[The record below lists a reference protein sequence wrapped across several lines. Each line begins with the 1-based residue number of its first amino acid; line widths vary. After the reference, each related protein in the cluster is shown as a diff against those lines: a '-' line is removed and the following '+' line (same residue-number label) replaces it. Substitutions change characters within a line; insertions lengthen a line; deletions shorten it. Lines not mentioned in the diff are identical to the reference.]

1 MNKRNE
7 TVSRTGEPFPADIEV
22 RLITAKE
29 RRRWDQLMAR
39 HHYLRNAEMV
49 GQCLRYV
56 AVRKGQWLALVG
68 WSSAAYH
75 LRVRDRFIGW
85 TTQQRQARLPLV
97 VNNARFLILPGV
109 RLPNLASHVLAQCTE
124 RLSGD
129 WQAVHGHGVLLAET
143 FVDGQLYQGTCYRA
157 AGWQRLGAS
166 KGFGRRSRDYYLAH
180 ERPKELFIKPLH
192 PRALEWL
199 PAKHLPSPWDQG
211 LPAATIKPSLRLAQ
225 WQSLYELFSDL
236 PDFRSPHG
244 RLHKVSTVVSIA
256 AAAVLAGARGYLAV
270 TEYAARLTQ
279 RQLAAVRAY
288 CNPKTQRYQ
297 APGLNAIWRVLTHLD
312 AEMLDQRIG
321 QWFAQLSPQLQA
333 LAVDGK
339 TLRSTGGVQ
348 GKPVHLLSAFSHQ
361 DHTTLAQAPVSEKE
375 NEIPALPQLLGPL
388 PLDDVVV
395 TADALHTQ
403 RDTARFLVTQKGADY
418 LLVVKDNQP
427 SLHRHL
433 QRLLPQ
439 SAFSPS
445 THPGH

>member
-1 MNKRNE
+1 MNKRNGA
-7 TVSRTGEPFPADIEV
+7 VSRHGEAFPPDIEV
-22 RLITAKE
+22 RFITDKE
-29 RRRWDQLMAR
+29 RRRWDRLMVR

-56 AVRKGQWLALVG
+56 AVRKGQWLALIG

-85 TTQQRQARLPLV
+85 TTQQRQARLPLL
-97 VNNARFLILPGV
+97 VNNARFLILPGIH
-109 RLPNLASHVLAQCTE
+109 LNNLASHILGQCTA
-124 RLSGD
+124 RLSAD
-129 WQAVHGHGVLLAET
+129 WQAIHGHGVLLAET

-180 ERPKELFIKPLH
+180 ERPKELLVKPLH

-199 PAKHLPSPWDQG
+199 KAQQLPAPWEEG
-211 LPAATIKPSLRLAQ
+211 LPTATLKPSLRLTQ
-225 WQSLYELFSDL
+225 WQSLYEVFRDL
-236 PDFRSPHG
+236 PDWRSPHG
-244 RLHKVSTVVSIA
+244 RLHQVPTVVSIA
-256 AAAVLAGARGYLAV
+256 AAAVLAGARGYTAI

-279 RQLAAVRAY
+279 RQLATVRAY
-288 CNPKTQRYQ
+288 CNPKTQRYE

-312 AEMLDQRIG
+312 AQMLDQRIG
-321 QWFAQLSPQLQA
+321 QWFGQLTPQLQA

-339 TLRSTGGVQ
+339 TLRSTGAGQ
-348 GKPVHLLSAFSHQ
+348 GKPLHLLSAFSHQ
-361 DHTTLAQAPVSEKE
+361 DHATLAQTPVSEKE
-375 NEIPALPQLLGPL
+375 NEIPALPQLLGLL

-403 RDTARFLVTQKGADY
+403 RDTARFLLTQKGADY

-427 SLHRHL
+427 TLHRHL

-445 THPGH
+445 THAGH

>member
-1 MNKRNE
+1 MNKRSEAILRN
-7 TVSRTGEPFPADIEV
+7 GEPFPGDIEV
-22 RLITAKE
+22 RLITAQE
-29 RRRWDQLMAR
+29 RRRWDQLMVR
-39 HHYLRNAEMV
+39 HHYLRNGQMV

-68 WSSAAYH
+68 WSSGAYH

-85 TTQQRQARLPLV
+85 TSQQRQVRLPLV
-97 VNNARFLILPGV
+97 VNNARFLVLPGV
-109 RLPNLASHVLAQCTE
+109 GLANLASHVLAQTTA
-124 RLSGD
+124 RLSAD
-129 WQAVHGHGVLLAET
+129 WQTFHGHGVLLAET

-192 PRALEWL
+192 RRALDWL
-199 PAKHLPSPWDQG
+199 KAQHLPSPWDQG
-211 LPAATIKPSLRLAQ
+211 LPAATLKPSLRLAQ
-225 WQSLYELFSDL
+225 WQSLYELFGDL

-244 RLHKVSTVVSIA
+244 RLHKVPTVVSIA

-270 TEYAARLTQ
+270 AEYAARLTQ

-288 CNPKTQRYQ
+288 WNPKTQRYQ

-312 AEMLDQRIG
+312 AEALDQRIG
-321 QWFAQLSPQLQA
+321 QWFGQLSPQLQA

-339 TLRSTGGVQ
+339 TLRSTGTVQ

-361 DHTTLAQAPVSEKE
+361 DHTTLAQALVSEKE

-427 SLHRHL
+427 TLHRHL

-445 THPGH
+445 THPGR